1 MWIKEFIKNLFKH
14 KCSSWEYLYSD
25 TKINGRLTEIEMKC
39 AWCKKR
45 RKIRVF

>member
-14 KCSSWEYLYSD
+14 ECSSWECE

-39 AWCKKR
+39 TWCKKII
-45 RKIRVF
+45 KIQVF